1 MQEDQGQLTMK
12 TSATRR
18 LVLGTFAALAL
29 TFGVSRAASAAES
42 ATSFVSRLGTQLV
55 AIVNSDLSS
64 EQKKEKVLPLLQED
78 VDVDAIG
85 RFCLGRYWR
94 VATPEQQTEYLKLF
108 HQILVNAITD
118 KLGDYRGVSFTIG
131 STTPS
136 GEDQS
141 VDAILHRPQ
150 QPDAN
155 MQWIVSMAGGSPKV
169 VDVIGEGASLRLTQR
184 QDYASYIQRTGG
196 KVDTLLSALQRQ
208 LEKHRAAKGD

>member
-1 MQEDQGQLTMK
+1 MK
-12 TSATRR
+12 TSLSRR
-18 LVLGTFAALAL
+18 FVLGAIAALAL
-29 TFGVSRAASAAES
+29 IAGLNRPASAAES
-42 ATSFVSRLGTQLV
+42 ATDFVRHLGTQLV
-55 AIVNSDLSS
+55 GIVNSDLSS
-64 EQKKEKVLPLLQED
+64 SEKKQKVLPLLQSD

-94 VATPEQQTEYLKLF
+94 MATPEQQATYLKLF

-136 GEDQS
+136 GEDQA

-150 QPDAN
+150 QADAN
-155 MQWIVSMAGGSPKV
+155 MQWIVSTAGGSPKV

-208 LEKHRAAKGD
+208 LDKHRAAEGD